1 MQNSGAPSR
10 QFFAANS
17 NCNGATAQVTPF
29 YMGNDT
35 VPMESQGYV
44 RNNNWGM
51 QVSLSIPLDGSM
63 VELCKSIARKHEQK
77 IRLDYELVRALK
89 CTEIM
94 KAGFTFRPGSRVEI
108 LCHDIVPIVSLTND
122 RSSSQHIVSGDS
134 GGAALNN
141 RLHNRINSVHE
152 RISALD
158 RRLDNIELTVASDYV
173 KKKELS
179 ELLSRMEDHMVRI
192 ENKLDQI
199 VLKYG

>member
-1 MQNSGAPSR
+1 MTEALVSISL
-10 QFFAANS
+10 AA
-17 NCNGATAQVTPF
+17 
-29 YMGNDT
+29 
-35 VPMESQGYV
+35 
-44 RNNNWGM
+44 
-51 QVSLSIPLDGSM
+51 
-63 VELCKSIARKHEQK
+63 IA
-77 IRLDYELVRALK
+77 
-89 CTEIM
+89 
-94 KAGFTFRPGSRVEI
+94 
-108 LCHDIVPIVSLTND
+108 
-122 RSSSQHIVSGDS
+122 
-134 GGAALNN
+134 GGAALNT